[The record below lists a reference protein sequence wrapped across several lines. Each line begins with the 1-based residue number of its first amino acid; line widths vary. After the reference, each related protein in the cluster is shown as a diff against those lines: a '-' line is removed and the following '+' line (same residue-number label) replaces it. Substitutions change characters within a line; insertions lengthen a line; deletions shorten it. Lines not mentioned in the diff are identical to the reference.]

1 MPRRRTSRFGPRKP
15 SRPASSRYRGQR
27 RARPPAPAATGR
39 VEGQVP
45 RNAAAKPARVN
56 LSRSLASSWAKGNVV
71 VSCVAHGFT
80 ETEEA
85 KPEMVKHYGEVVNQI
100 PLRRVGSFG
109 DVAGVI
115 LFLASP
121 MGDYL
126 NGVTIDINGGSWF
139 Q

>member
-1 MPRRRTSRFGPRKP
+1 MSFD
-15 SRPASSRYRGQR
+15 RPLSSQF
-27 RARPPAPAATGR
+27 
-39 VEGQVP
+39 
-45 RNAAAKPARVN
+45 RNWELPFVTWAEANGYALDYAVN
-56 LSRSLASSWAKGNVV
+56 SDLEF
-71 VSCVAHGFT
+71 H
-80 ETEEA
+80 
-85 KPEMVKHYGEVVNQI
+85 PELLKHYDDIVNQI
-100 PLRRVGSFG
+100 PLRRVGSVG